1 MSKNQNGGIMYTL
14 LSIILVALE
23 MIMILKPEFF
33 YEITESWENHTGGT
47 PSICTFF
54 VRGWAV

>member
-1 MSKNQNGGIMYTL
+1 MYTL

-33 YEITESWENHTGGT
+33 YEITENWENHTGGT
-47 PSICTFF
+47 PSICTFL

>member
-33 YEITESWENHTGGT
+33 L
-47 PSICTFF
+47 
-54 VRGWAV
+54 